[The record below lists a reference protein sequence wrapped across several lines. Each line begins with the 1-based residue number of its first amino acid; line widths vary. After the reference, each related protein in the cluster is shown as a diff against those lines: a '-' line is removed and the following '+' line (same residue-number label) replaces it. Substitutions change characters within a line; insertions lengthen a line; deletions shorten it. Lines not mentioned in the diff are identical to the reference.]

1 MRMSE
6 MVPIG
11 EIDNVH
17 ALVDIL
23 GSRVGSL
30 PMSNIGMPL
39 EAPHKS
45 PSIWNPILEKTE
57 RKLTGWKKLYFSKDG
72 RLTLLKSMLSSHP
85 TYYLSLFTIPTYL
98 ANKIEKM
105 QSVCTYGHWALGI
118 RKLTTF
124 IKALLG
130 TLARLGRGVHGC
142 GLWRATRMGWEAFSQ
157 HTWSEIGVGN
167 KVKL

>member
-17 ALVDIL
+17 ALADIL

-72 RLTLLKSMLSSHP
+72 RLTLLKYVIESS
-85 TYYLSLFTIPTYL
+85 YLLFVTLHYSYL
-98 ANKIEKM
+98 
-105 QSVCTYGHWALGI
+105 
-118 RKLTTF
+118 
-124 IKALLG
+124 
-130 TLARLGRGVHGC
+130 C
-142 GLWRATRMGWEAFSQ
+142 G
-157 HTWSEIGVGN
+157 
-167 KVKL
+167 